1 MADDERYDEV
11 LVELAGRIG
20 SVQGL
25 LDTFFSFMH
34 RKTDFYVEFDETDVN
49 ATMGFP
55 KGVAEAMVQRA
66 FRKYKM
72 KKYTAAAGGGTA
84 APKVEKGPAP
94 APSSASAPAAPPQS
108 PAPSAAPS
116 GQTAAAAQPPAAPSA
131 SSVAAQLSSTL
142 HFNDR
147 GQQIPVGNG
156 GVGPNYVWTQT
167 LQEVTVYVDAA
178 TCTKGKDVRCDIQP
192 TSLHVSV
199 LGHEVIKGELEDAVR
214 VDESMWTLNVGSSS
228 SSSGKAGPDDASQ
241 VVITLE
247 KTRKTWWKHVIVG
260 HPEID
265 PTKVDSTQRID
276 EYDEQTQATIRKIM
290 FDQKQKVRRPSFRAF
305 ELTFLTPLLVPL
317 FRGRGWG
324 SPHLTTCSQTASS
337 KRPNLCQDHRFYD
350 HRSLFMSSL

>member
-1 MADDERYDEV
+1 MAHDDERYDEV

-25 LDTFFSFMH
+25 LDTFFNFMH
-34 RKTDFYVEFDETDVN
+34 RKTDFYVQFDENEVN

-55 KGVAEAMVQRA
+55 KGVAEAMVQKA

-72 KKYTAAAGGGTA
+72 KKYTGPAAAAPAVPPTA
-84 APKVEKGPAP
+84 PAQKAEKAPAPQASLSAPAP
-94 APSSASAPAAPPQS
+94 AISS
-108 PAPSAAPS
+108 
-116 GQTAAAAQPPAAPSA
+116 

-142 HFNDR
+142 HFNDQ

-156 GVGPNYVWTQT
+156 GMGPNYVWTQT
-167 LQEVTVYVDAA
+167 LREITVYVDAA
-178 TCTKGKDVRCDIQP
+178 TCTKGKDVRCEIQP
-192 TSLHVSV
+192 TSLRVTV
-199 LGHEVIKGELEDAVR
+199 LGQEVINGELEDPVR

-228 SSSGKAGPDDASQ
+228 SSNSSGGGCKAGPDDASQ

-276 EYDEQTQATIRKIM
+276 EYDEHTQATIRKIM
-290 FDQKQKVRRPSFRAF
+290 FDQKQKVGMHAVSHYHFLL
-305 ELTFLTPLLVPL
+305 LTSL
-317 FRGRGWG
+317 RRGWG
-324 SPHLTTCSQTASS
+324 
-337 KRPNLCQDHRFYD
+337 CQR
-350 HRSLFMSSL
+350 RTN